1 MIYLTLDGCNIFF
14 INLKCAF
21 STFDILYKGGKLY
34 KLNVGNLRNEIDQKI
49 YNKINHSRLKIY
61 IIVRN
66 PYNKLISF
74 YNDKFIECFK
84 QRNSVMSNQTCIL
97 EMCKYVNRGRLENK
111 QFTFSEF
118 IETLKRGY
126 KDDHIDLQIYI
137 YKYNI
142 FKKDIQILKLDD
154 SDFNNKIKEILGFIP
169 DKEHSTEHLVNRVTI
184 NDLSQGEKEYIY
196 NRYRDDFVKFNY
208 AK

>member
-21 STFDILYKGGKLY
+21 STFDALYKGGKIY
-34 KLNVGNLRNEIDQKI
+34 KLNVGNLRNKIDQNI
-49 YNKINHSRLKIY
+49 YNKINHSRLKLY

-66 PYNKLISF
+66 PYNRLISF
-74 YNDKFIECFK
+74 YNDKFIESFK

-111 QFTFSEF
+111 QFTFLEF
-118 IETLKRGY
+118 VETLKRGY
-126 KDDHIDLQIYI
+126 KDDHIDLQSNIYT
-137 YKYNI
+137 YNI
-142 FKKDIQILKLDD
+142 FKKDIQVLRLDD

-169 DKEHSTEHLVNRVTI
+169 NKEHSTEHLVNRVTI
-184 NDLSQGEKEYIY
+184 NDLSQEEKDYIY
-196 NRYRDDFVKFNY
+196 NRYRDDFLKFNY